1 MAISEHRYDAT
12 SLSLFPDDTPN
23 AFLHQFERETLNPES
38 AASDAAVFA
47 YAIGRESLRQTF
59 TTQEVEDAKQFLAET
74 FKAAGMSGKI
84 TTGGEPAILPMPTTE
99 YLAESDYDE
108 FSLFEYGVR

>member
-84 TTGGEPAILPMPTTE
+84 TTGGEPAILPMRSIE
-99 YLAESDYDE
+99 HLSESDFDE
-108 FSLFEYGVR
+108 AELFQYGVE